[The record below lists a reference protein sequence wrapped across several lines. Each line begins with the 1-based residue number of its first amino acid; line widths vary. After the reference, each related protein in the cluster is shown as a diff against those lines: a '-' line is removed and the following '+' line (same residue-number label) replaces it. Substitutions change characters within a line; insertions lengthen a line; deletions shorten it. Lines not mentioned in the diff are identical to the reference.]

1 MEEDVRQDA
10 AGHPSTTR
18 VSVQAAAER
27 LGTTVDAIRKRV
39 QRDTIAHE
47 KDPAGRVWILLDTD
61 RTKHDETGHRQDVRS
76 DDVVVVE
83 VVRELREQVAYLRDQ
98 LDQEREARTEE
109 RWRHDTIIAQLSQA
123 NAALASRVPELE
135 PPRDP
140 GEALETRESP
150 ETAAEEPY
158 GTSPQEA
165 ADSLQRRS
173 ERQGSWWRRFFGFE

>member
-10 AGHPSTTR
+10 TGHLSSGATTR

-47 KDPAGRVWILLDTD
+47 KDSAGRVWILLDTD
-61 RTKHDETGHRQDVRS
+61 RPRHDEAGQSQDVRG
-76 DDVVVVE
+76 DELVG
-83 VVRELREQVAYLRDQ
+83 ELREQVAYLRDQ

-109 RWRHDTIIAQLSQA
+109 RRRHDTIIAQLSQA

-140 GEALETRESP
+140 RAEAPEPRESP
-150 ETAAEEPY
+150 ETVTEEPSR
-158 GTSPQEA
+158 GTAPDEA
-165 ADSLQRRS
+165 HHPV
-173 ERQGSWWRRFFGFE
+173 ERPSWWRKFFGFE